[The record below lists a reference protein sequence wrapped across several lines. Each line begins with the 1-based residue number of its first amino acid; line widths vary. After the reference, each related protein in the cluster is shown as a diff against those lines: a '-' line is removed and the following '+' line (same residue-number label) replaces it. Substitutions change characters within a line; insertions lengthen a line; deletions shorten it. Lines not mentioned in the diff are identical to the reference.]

1 MIEGHK
7 IRLRVW
13 REDDLPILTAL
24 RNDVDL
30 QAQLLARVRG
40 SNAEQVLNWLAD
52 RAGRLLFVISDR
64 SSDVALGYL
73 QVAEMDMVDRNAV
86 LGICLAPD
94 ARGRGLGGEAI
105 NLLCDY
111 LRNIWGMRK
120 LCLRVRADNTTALRC
135 YEKVSFECC
144 GLLKQ
149 HFFLEGR
156 WYDVVLMERILGAWT
171 DR

>member
-1 MIEGHK
+1 MIEGHN

-40 SNAEQVLNWLAD
+40 SNAEQVLRWLKD
-52 RAGRLLFVISDR
+52 RTDRLLLVISDR
-64 SSDVALGYL
+64 RSDVILGYL
-73 QVAEMDMVDRNAV
+73 QVGEMNTVDRHAV

-105 NLLCDY
+105 NLVCDY

-120 LCLRVRADNTTALRC
+120 LSLRVRADNTAALRC
-135 YEKVSFECC
+135 YERVSFERC

-149 HFFLEGR
+149 HFYLDGCGR
-156 WYDVVLMERILGAWT
+156 DVVLMERLLEGGT
-171 DR
+171 D

>member
-1 MIEGHK
+1 MIEGHN

-40 SNAEQVLNWLAD
+40 SNAEQVLSWVKD
-52 RAGRLLFVISDR
+52 RANRLLFVISDR
-64 SSDVALGYL
+64 HSDVALGYL
-73 QVAEMDMVDRNAV
+73 QIAEMDTVDRNAA

-94 ARGRGLGGEAI
+94 ARGSGHGGEAI
-105 NLLCDY
+105 NLVCDY

-120 LCLRVRADNTTALRC
+120 LSLRVLADNTPALRC
-135 YEKVSFECC
+135 YEKASFEYC
-144 GLLKQ
+144 GLLKR

-156 WYDVVLMERILGAWT
+156 WRDVVLMERFLSGGT
-171 DR
+171 D